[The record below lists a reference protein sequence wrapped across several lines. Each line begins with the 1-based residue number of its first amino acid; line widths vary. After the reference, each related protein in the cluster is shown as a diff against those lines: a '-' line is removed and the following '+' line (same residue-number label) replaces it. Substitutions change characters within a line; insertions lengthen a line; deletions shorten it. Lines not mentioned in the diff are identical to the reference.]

1 VELES
6 GIVASSADSGGYSRD
21 GALAA
26 VLALASAAT
35 VVWQG
40 SRLAVLWDA
49 SYVLEH
55 AARIAAGDVP
65 YRDFAFPYAPLTFLV
80 QAAIIRLFGR
90 VYWHHVLYAALAC
103 GAATAL
109 TYVVVRRFVPR
120 ATAFF
125 VTLPLALLG
134 IYCILPHPFYDPD
147 ACLAVVALLAAFLA
161 GRRPMLT
168 GALCILPLFIKQNIG
183 LAFVAAL
190 VVLLVAE
197 RRWRMLAGLALGA
210 AAALALVAAIF
221 GLGNYATWT
230 LTFAAARRLPPASA
244 MLGVYADPI
253 VLWGVAAIAVALIA
267 ERLRFLLA
275 APWLFVLYRFF
286 ASDDPNEREIN
297 LLRLWPLLLV
307 VAAFAAVAM
316 WRREEPMLRTVP
328 LLVIAAVH
336 GAFLSQ
342 QTWGSTYGIWPLL
355 VILLAFVFRVAKAP
369 PLLAAIVAAVMLL
382 SASHYVR
389 TEGRLLYANWQEGE
403 LRTSSLPALRGLR
416 MRGEWLPEFEELVH
430 WTDAHVPRSDGIL
443 FLPGEDLFYF
453 ATGRRPQFP
462 VLMFDRT
469 INPYSPA
476 QIAALAERRGIR
488 WVIVKRRLQLNGTPY
503 PELGDTIHLLSAR
516 YRPVS
521 FLRNYVIFR
530 RPDSPIPNRLDGSVG
545 ALKRDLSGA

>member
-1 VELES
+1 
-6 GIVASSADSGGYSRD
+6 
-21 GALAA
+21 
-26 VLALASAAT
+26 VLAFASAAT
-35 VVWQG
+35 VLWQNA
-40 SRLAVLWDA
+40 RLAVLWDV
-49 SYVLEH
+49 SYVLEN
-55 AARIAAGDVP
+55 AARMAAGDVP
-65 YRDFAFPYAPLTFLV
+65 YRDFPFPYAPLTFV
-80 QAAIIRLFGR
+80 MQAAIIRLFGR

-125 VTLPLALLG
+125 LTLPLALLG

-147 ACLAVVALLAAFLA
+147 ACLAVVALIAVLLGA
-161 GRRPMLT
+161 RRAPLP
-168 GALCILPLFIKQNIG
+168 LFILPLFIKQNIG

-190 VVLLVAE
+190 VVLLLAE
-197 RRWRMLAGLALGA
+197 RRWRMLAGLAAGA
-210 AAALALVAAIF
+210 AAALGLVAAIF

-230 LTFAAARRLPPASA
+230 LTFAAARRLPPVAA

-253 VLWGVAAIAVALIA
+253 VWWGVAIVVVALVA

-275 APWLFVLYRFF
+275 VPWLFVLYRFF

-297 LLRLWPLLLV
+297 LLRLWPLLIV
-307 VAAFAAVAM
+307 VAAFAAVAV
-316 WRREEPMLRTVP
+316 WRREEPLLRSVP
-328 LLVIAAVH
+328 LLVIATIH

-355 VILLAFVFRVAKAP
+355 VILLAFVFRSPVEDRHSCLSPRAGTGKSACP
-369 PLLAAIVAAVMLL
+369 PLIAAVMLL
-382 SASHYVR
+382 SAAHYLR
-389 TEGRLLYANWQEGE
+389 IEGRLLYANWQEGE
-403 LRTSSLPALRGLR
+403 VRTSSLPALRGLR
-416 MRGEWLPEFEELVH
+416 MRGEWLPEFDELVH
-430 WTDAHVPRSDGIL
+430 WTDAHVPRGDGIL

-469 INPYSPA
+469 VNPYSPA

-488 WVIVKRRLQLNGTPY
+488 WVIVKRRLQLNGIPY

-521 FLRNYVIFR
+521 FLTNYVIW
-530 RPDSPIPNRLDGSVG
+530 SETGQSSVG
-545 ALKRDLSGA
+545 TKTGSQ